1 MSEANKKIVR
11 DFFAAM
17 DSKRFDDMRALLHPD
32 HKFNLPL
39 APEPMGLEAHM
50 EMNMKLQH
58 SLSDFDRHFY
68 DQIAEGDKVV
78 VEDDVVVKGCNSRGW
93 EGTVIDVWTGCDI
106 DPPCCCNELATDG
119 AITVT
124 FEREVIGYFE
134 DCEVKLVKATGP
146 GPAQ

>member
-32 HKFNLPL
+32 HKFHLPL

-78 VEDDVVVKGCNSRGW
+78 SRMRLCMKHVGELNGVAPTNEYFCLEMIHIMRIKNGMNLEEW
-93 EGTVIDVWTGCDI
+93 DAADFSPMLKALNYIPKDTGS
-106 DPPCCCNELATDG
+106 P
-119 AITVT
+119 
-124 FEREVIGYFE
+124 FH
-134 DCEVKLVKATGP
+134 
-146 GPAQ
+146 